1 MKAMNRKPTHPGA
14 ILKMDV
20 LPALSDE
27 GVSKTQFAN
36 DLGISRNQLYGIL
49 DEKKSIT
56 PNIAVR
62 LGKVLGN
69 GPGIWLRLQDAHDI
83 WVAEHELSAQLKKM
97 PEYKI
102 AL

>member
-1 MKAMNRKPTHPGA
+1 MNRKPTHPGA

-20 LPALSDE
+20 LPALIEE

-83 WVAEHELSAQLKKM
+83 WLAEHELSKQLEKM